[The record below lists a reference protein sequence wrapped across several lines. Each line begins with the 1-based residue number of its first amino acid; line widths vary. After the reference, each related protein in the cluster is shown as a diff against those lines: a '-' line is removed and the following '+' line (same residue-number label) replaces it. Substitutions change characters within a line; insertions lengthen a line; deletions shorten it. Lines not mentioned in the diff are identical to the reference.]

1 MSNPCAK
8 GSSAEGCSVVE
19 YEWVVVFGAIAAC
32 FAAFGIGAN
41 DVANAYATSV
51 GSKALTVKKAC
62 VLAVVF
68 ETAGATLG
76 GMGVSTT
83 IRKGIA
89 DIKCYDDDSL
99 DPGMLMYGFLA
110 VVGAVGFWL
119 LLATFLEMPVSTTHS
134 CVGGM
139 IGMTIVLKGSDC
151 VVWLAETN
159 EDKLYIPSG
168 VMGIVLSWVF
178 SPVLSGI
185 FAVLL
190 FLLVRTLILRASN
203 SFNKAIIFYPILICL
218 AVFVNAFFIMSK
230 GVSKKLCK
238 KGVET
243 WFCNKKGK
251 PIPGI
256 AIGIALGIGV
266 LCAVVCIPFYQM
278 IRKKVTEE
286 FKDGGVSQE
295 EQAPA
300 KKEASDEEAPTSV
313 GGKMMK
319 AMMTSLDNDPHSAIT
334 TDAKV
339 AAIHDNAEKFDPKTE
354 AVFRYIQIF
363 TAICDSFAHGAND
376 VANAMGPFM
385 GIYGIYKT
393 GKASKKV
400 DTDDDGYWILFL
412 GGVSIS
418 LGLLLYG
425 YKIMRA
431 IGVKLAVIT
440 PSRGFAIELGAA
452 IVIIMGW
459 AHLLGLEPKTSGRP
473 CLHSHARSRPVSGQ
487 LVPRP
492 AALDHALPGR
502 RHHGRRAAR
511 GRQGHQR
518 LRAAQDGRRLG
529 DHAHRRRHRR
539 RLPRRAGHPRAD
551 VGRPAE
557 RLPRAGVPILHGRQ
571 LRHLLDPHGLR
582 RRRRAAQPRLAA
594 HGHVRPRWPHR
605 NHAGAGVL
613 GRRLVLPAQP
623 AGSAA
628 FAGVGVRGLR
638 RPAPGNLWKGVSHRA
653 GL

>member
-1 MSNPCAK
+1 
-8 GSSAEGCSVVE
+8 
-19 YEWVVVFGAIAAC
+19 
-32 FAAFGIGAN
+32 
-41 DVANAYATSV
+41 
-51 GSKALTVKKAC
+51 

-151 VVWLAETN
+151 VVWLKETDA
-159 EDKLYIPSG
+159 DKLYIPSG

-300 KKEASDEEAPTSV
+300 KKEASDEEAPTSA
-313 GGKMMK
+313 GGKFMK
-319 AMMTSLDNDPHSAIT
+319 AMMTSLDNDPHAAIA

-339 AAIHDNAEKFDPKTE
+339 ASIHDNAEKFDPKTE

-385 GIYGIYKT
+385 GIYGIYNS

-452 IVIIMGW
+452 IVIIMGSY
-459 AHLLGLEPKTSGRP
+459 LGLPLSTTHCQVGATTGVALLEGGKGINGFVLLKTAVGWVIT
-473 CLHSHARSRPVSGQ
+473 LIVAGIGGGFLVAQAIHAPMSDGQQSAFLAQECPYYMAANSDIFSIHTVYDGGDALLNPASPLMVTCAHDGHTDIMPV
-487 LVPRP
+487 
-492 AALDHALPGR
+492 PGFSV
-502 RHHGRRAAR
+502 
-511 GRQGHQR
+511 
-518 LRAAQDGRRLG
+518 DGWSF
-529 DHAHRRRHRR
+529 
-539 RLPRRAGHPRAD
+539 PPS
-551 VGRPAE
+551 P
-557 RLPRAGVPILHGRQ
+557 
-571 LRHLLDPHGLR
+571 
-582 RRRRAAQPRLAA
+582 
-594 HGHVRPRWPHR
+594 
-605 NHAGAGVL
+605 
-613 GRRLVLPAQP
+613 
-623 AGSAA
+623 
-628 FAGVGVRGLR
+628 
-638 RPAPGNLWKGVSHRA
+638 PAPPLSPA
-653 GL
+653 

>member
-1 MSNPCAK
+1 
-8 GSSAEGCSVVE
+8 
-19 YEWVVVFGAIAAC
+19 
-32 FAAFGIGAN
+32 
-41 DVANAYATSV
+41 
-51 GSKALTVKKAC
+51 
-62 VLAVVF
+62 
-68 ETAGATLG
+68 
-76 GMGVSTT
+76 
-83 IRKGIA
+83 
-89 DIKCYDDDSL
+89 
-99 DPGMLMYGFLA
+99 
-110 VVGAVGFWL
+110 
-119 LLATFLEMPVSTTHS
+119 
-134 CVGGM
+134 
-139 IGMTIVLKGSDC
+139 
-151 VVWLAETN
+151 
-159 EDKLYIPSG
+159 
-168 VMGIVLSWVF
+168 MGIVLSWVF

-385 GIYGIYKT
+385 GIYGICTPASGSNPHTPRLAASRLMRARLSRARARPLPHLPPTRLADKT

-605 NHAGAGVL
+605 HHAGAGVL

>member
-452 IVIIMGW
+452 IVIIMGSY
-459 AHLLGLEPKTSGRP
+459 LGLPLSTTHCQVGATTGVALLEGGKGINGFVLLKTAVGWVIT
-473 CLHSHARSRPVSGQ
+473 LIVAGIGGGFLVAQAIHAPMSDGQQSAFLAQECPYYMAANSDIFSIHTVYDGGDALLNPASPLMVTCAHDGHTDIMPV
-487 LVPRP
+487 
-492 AALDHALPGR
+492 PGFSV
-502 RHHGRRAAR
+502 
-511 GRQGHQR
+511 
-518 LRAAQDGRRLG
+518 DGWSF
-529 DHAHRRRHRR
+529 
-539 RLPRRAGHPRAD
+539 PPS
-551 VGRPAE
+551 P
-557 RLPRAGVPILHGRQ
+557 
-571 LRHLLDPHGLR
+571 
-582 RRRRAAQPRLAA
+582 
-594 HGHVRPRWPHR
+594 
-605 NHAGAGVL
+605 
-613 GRRLVLPAQP
+613 
-623 AGSAA
+623 
-628 FAGVGVRGLR
+628 
-638 RPAPGNLWKGVSHRA
+638 PAPPLSPA
-653 GL
+653 

>member
-1 MSNPCAK
+1 
-8 GSSAEGCSVVE
+8 
-19 YEWVVVFGAIAAC
+19 
-32 FAAFGIGAN
+32 
-41 DVANAYATSV
+41 
-51 GSKALTVKKAC
+51 
-62 VLAVVF
+62 
-68 ETAGATLG
+68 
-76 GMGVSTT
+76 
-83 IRKGIA
+83 
-89 DIKCYDDDSL
+89 
-99 DPGMLMYGFLA
+99 
-110 VVGAVGFWL
+110 
-119 LLATFLEMPVSTTHS
+119 
-134 CVGGM
+134 
-139 IGMTIVLKGSDC
+139 
-151 VVWLAETN
+151 
-159 EDKLYIPSG
+159 
-168 VMGIVLSWVF
+168 MGIVLSWVF

-190 FLLVRTLILRASN
+190 FLLVRTLILRSSN

-385 GIYGIYKT
+385 GIYGICT
-393 GKASKKV
+393 PASGSNPH
-400 DTDDDGYWILFL
+400 TPRLAASRL
-412 GGVSIS
+412 
-418 LGLLLYG
+418 
-425 YKIMRA
+425 MRA
-431 IGVKLAVIT
+431 RLSRARAPPSPPPPDSPGRQNGQGVQEGRHRRRRVLDPVPGRRVHLA
-440 PSRGFAIELGAA
+440 
-452 IVIIMGW
+452 
-459 AHLLGLEPKTSGRP
+459 
-473 CLHSHARSRPVSGQ
+473 
-487 LVPRP
+487 RP
-492 AALDHALPGR
+492 AALRVQDHARHRRQAR
-502 RHHGRRAAR
+502 RHHAVA
-511 GRQGHQR
+511 R
-518 LRAAQDGRRLG
+518 LR
-529 DHAHRRRHRR
+529 
-539 RLPRRAGHPRAD
+539 
-551 VGRPAE
+551 
-557 RLPRAGVPILHGRQ
+557 
-571 LRHLLDPHGLR
+571 
-582 RRRRAAQPRLAA
+582 
-594 HGHVRPRWPHR
+594 
-605 NHAGAGVL
+605 
-613 GRRLVLPAQP
+613 
-623 AGSAA
+623 
-628 FAGVGVRGLR
+628 
-638 RPAPGNLWKGVSHRA
+638 HRA
-653 GL
+653 GRGHRHHHGVGPPPGARTQD